1 MDAIELVI
9 RNSITYT
16 INFLYCG
23 KPARKCPDAAPDKS
37 VPSMN
42 STNALHTGGKRQRAR
57 VPISAAAVAPIR
69 IWHAAIE
76 TGAAT
81 AAAPARYSG
90 NLVMS
95 DHDTLLA

>member
-1 MDAIELVI
+1 MDAIALVI

-16 INFLYCG
+16 MNFLYCG
-23 KPARKCPDAAPDKS
+23 KPAPKMTEATPDRS
-37 VPSMN
+37 VPAMN
-42 STNALHTGGKRQRAR
+42 SNMAIHTGGKRQRER

-90 NLVMS
+90 N
-95 DHDTLLA
+95 